1 MTVTTVIALIL
12 ITIGATL
19 NQLDKDKKKGDK

>member
-1 MTVTTVIALIL
+1 MTVTTVIALVL